1 MLYEKKKQLTQ
12 KYAEVLD
19 AIGKENPQ
27 GEDQHTADMDV
38 ALIMLEAMAKT
49 GQHNLYKGV
58 PDDFDW
64 EVFMGDMEASK

>member
-19 AIGKENPQ
+19 AIGKKNPQ

-38 ALIMLEAMAKT
+38 ALIMLEAMSKT
-49 GQHNLYKGV
+49 GQHNLYRGV

-64 EVFMGDMEASK
+64 EEFEQDMRG